1 MRCLLKDHL
10 NGRPLYTNLE
20 LKGIPF
26 KEFDIDRFL
35 SGEHDKELYNATIGI
50 DEITVMMDCRVS
62 SSKHNLLMGYLVL
75 QSRKRDID
83 IYYTTQSLDL
93 VDYKRL
99 VKYTNY
105 IVSCSKFENDEL
117 DNYRRYDFFD
127 VYNEKMTSKVMDIRP
142 YYKYYDTNQIIEPL
156 IQWKKKEKKK

>member
-1 MRCLLKDHL
+1 M
-10 NGRPLYTNLE
+10 
-20 LKGIPF
+20 
-26 KEFDIDRFL
+26 
-35 SGEHDKELYNATIGI
+35 
-50 DEITVMMDCRVS
+50 V
-62 SSKHNLLMGYLVL
+62 YLVL
-75 QSRKRDID
+75 QSLNRYIY

-105 IVSCSKFENDEL
+105 IVSCSKFEDDKF